1 MSMQSKSNSAKLLR
15 RKPCVICT
23 NIKNKGS
30 NCNTVHGQ
38 ISRSHRTHIFIQ
50 SLKMC
55 ALNCFC
61 VNSQAVESLALL
73 ACENV
78 DHIDSEPMPSADGDI
93 PDLLTPI
100 SHSGVS
106 LFILVK

>member
-1 MSMQSKSNSAKLLR
+1 M
-15 RKPCVICT
+15 CV
-23 NIKNKGS
+23 
-30 NCNTVHGQ
+30 
-38 ISRSHRTHIFIQ
+38 
-50 SLKMC
+50 LK
-55 ALNCFC
+55 CFGI
-61 VNSQAVESLALL
+61 NSQAVESLALL

-106 LFILVK
+106 LITFNIDYKRNF